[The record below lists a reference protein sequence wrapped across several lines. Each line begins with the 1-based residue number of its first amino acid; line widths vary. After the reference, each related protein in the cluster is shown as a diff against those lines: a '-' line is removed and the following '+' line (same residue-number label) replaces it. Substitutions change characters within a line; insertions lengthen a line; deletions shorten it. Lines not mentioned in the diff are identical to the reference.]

1 MASRKRGSWFPAR
14 GWEGGAAQPG
24 GPSAHRARGHPAL
37 ALTLPGLSYYGSPAG
52 LGLAHALDYVVSEV
66 ERRDLAN
73 VVLACHSRGGSNL
86 ARPAGDG
93 HTAFTGRS
101 STATIAPERGVPLVL
116 TVSSLP

>member
-1 MASRKRGSWFPAR
+1 V
-14 GWEGGAAQPG
+14 ELAAG

-73 VVLACHSRGGSNL
+73 VVLACHSWGGYPATGAAHKL
-86 ARPAGDG
+86 AARRAKG
-93 HTAFTGRS
+93 TG
-101 STATIAPERGVPLVL
+101 TWANAVKPGA
-116 TVSSLP
+116 